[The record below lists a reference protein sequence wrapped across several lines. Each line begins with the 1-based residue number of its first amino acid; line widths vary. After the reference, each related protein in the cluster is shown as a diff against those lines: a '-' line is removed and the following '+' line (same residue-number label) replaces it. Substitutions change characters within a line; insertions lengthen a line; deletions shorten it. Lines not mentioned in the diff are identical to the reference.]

1 MQCGSQR
8 GFIVVPREHLP
19 RLPSQTWTGALLRES
34 SLLLG
39 KGEEGQCEESDFRSE
54 LGTHIP
60 AETPLRGLRH
70 HGHQSS
76 AVRSSRPRREAGRRV
91 EARGRRTFA
100 EDGQIRDR
108 EVLSPMRELP
118 PDPDQSAI
126 RLVLQFLIYNRIACH
141 EGGSRMTVWVRPA
154 RFERATS

>member
-8 GFIVVPREHLP
+8 RSIVVPREHLP
-19 RLPSQTWTGALLRES
+19 RLPPQTWAGSLLRES
-34 SLLLG
+34 FLLLG
-39 KGEEGQCEESDFRSE
+39 EGEEGQCEESDFRSE
-54 LGTHIP
+54 MGTHIP

-126 RLVLQFLIYNRIACH
+126 RLVLQFLNYNRITRR
-141 EGGSRMTVWVRPA
+141 EGGSRMTDWVRPA